1 MEQIKIREIK
11 PQDINEF
18 SRIMR
23 KFYKY
28 AGNEQTSEN
37 ELKKLFEKALNKIQ
51 NYTIIGAFQDKKMIG
66 LISMTFAESSYKIS
80 PFCWCDDFFIE
91 DRFRGKSIGKKLI
104 EEVRK
109 MAIKKNCSNILVGV
123 GEDEENAKK
132 FYKKIGF
139 LDMKCKLLT
148 LPLSFKTPV

>member
-1 MEQIKIREIK
+1 MEKIKIREMK
-11 PQDINEF
+11 PQDITEF
-18 SRIMR
+18 GRIMQ
-23 KFYKY
+23 KFYAY

-37 ELKKLFEKALNKIQ
+37 ELNTLFKKALNKIQ
-51 NYTIIGAFQDKKMIG
+51 NYTIIGAFQDEKMIG

-91 DRFRGKSIGKKLI
+91 DQFRGKGIGKNLI

-109 MAIKKNCSNILVGV
+109 MAMKKNCSNILVGV
-123 GEDEENAKK
+123 GEAEEDAKK

-139 LDMKCKLLT
+139 FDMKCRLLT
-148 LPLSFKTPV
+148 LPLEKSDK